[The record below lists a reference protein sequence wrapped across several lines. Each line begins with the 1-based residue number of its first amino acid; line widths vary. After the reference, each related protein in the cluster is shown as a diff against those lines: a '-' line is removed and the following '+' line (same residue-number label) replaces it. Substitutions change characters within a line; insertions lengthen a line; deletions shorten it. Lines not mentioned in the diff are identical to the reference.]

1 MPQEKLPGNPIF
13 IDEEI
18 SVSFKSPPM
27 HAKTPGCPDA
37 FDWQGER
44 FVVDELLS
52 EWKDFSRRGR
62 LASNM
67 RPAHMRRAVLMG
79 SRGYGRFFF
88 RVLTRGGRIFD
99 LYYDRMVKD
108 AGDQAGKW
116 VIFREHK
123 QDE

>member
-1 MPQEKLPGNPIF
+1 MPGNPIF

-18 SVSFKSPPM
+18 IVCFDSPPT
-27 HAKTPGCPDA
+27 HSKTPRCPDA

-62 LASNM
+62 VASNM
-67 RPAHMRRAVLMG
+67 RPAHMQRAMVMG
-79 SRGYGRFFF
+79 SRGSGRFFF
-88 RVLTRGGRIFD
+88 RVRTRVGRLFD
-99 LYYDRMVKD
+99 LYYDRIVKN
-108 AGDQAGKW
+108 ASDQLGRW
-116 VIFREHK
+116 VLFREFK